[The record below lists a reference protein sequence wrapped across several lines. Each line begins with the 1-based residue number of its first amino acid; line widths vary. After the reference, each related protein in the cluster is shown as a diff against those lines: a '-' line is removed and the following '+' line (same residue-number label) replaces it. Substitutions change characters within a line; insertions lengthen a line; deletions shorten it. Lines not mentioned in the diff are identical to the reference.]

1 MKLMAVTSILSGISP
16 DILSFATSFVFM
28 FAVVFALLVYSGIF
42 GRKSK
47 DGAVIGHAPKGPLVA
62 IAAVIAVVAALYQ
75 PFVTFLQQII
85 PLASIAL
92 VVIFFLVFIK
102 QLIRKEGKGDPWP
115 AMIGMAAVLLVL
127 GIAWPSVQTYLGFT
141 GISPDVMLWAIGI
154 VVILLIFYMAYSA
167 REEK

>member
-1 MKLMAVTSILSGISP
+1 MAVPSILSGISP

-28 FAVVFALLVYSGIF
+28 FAIVFALLVYSGMF
-42 GRKSK
+42 ARKEK
-47 DGAVIGHAPKGPLVA
+47 GAVIGHAPKGPLVA
-62 IAAVIAVVAALYQ
+62 IAAVIAIVAALYQ
-75 PFVTFLQQII
+75 PFVVFLQQVI

-102 QLIRKEGKGDPWP
+102 QLIKKEGKGDPWP

-167 REEK
+167 REETK